1 MWATFFI
8 LSPHESWRV
17 IVIATWAE
25 SGLKDVKEF
34 IFLDGNVTL
43 VSAKMSTFNDW
54 HCEFGKIISYIA

>member
-1 MWATFFI
+1 M
-8 LSPHESWRV
+8 
-17 IVIATWAE
+17 VIATWAE